1 MQRIYF
7 THKEARRKVG
17 QKVEALGDFPSVP
30 KGSKGTVV
38 KAQRFKKDA
47 WIACVEW
54 QSPVTR
60 SHFYTIVGDLSLNF
74 SKVSRTITDQFCKSE
89 YEALLLSE

>member
-7 THKEARRKVG
+7 TREEARRKVG
-17 QKVEALGDFPSVP
+17 QKVEALGDFPSAP

-38 KAQRFKKDA
+38 KAERFKKDA

-60 SHFYTIVGDLSLNF
+60 SHFYAMVGDLSLNF
-74 SKVSRTITDQFCKSE
+74 FRVSRTVTDQFCKSE
-89 YEALLLSE
+89 YESLLCSE